1 MEDLSSYYYVDTE
14 LLGESWCHKRA
25 VHLLS
30 LAEDKETFTVN
41 GCITFLLV
49 KPEPA
54 PRGNLM
60 SPSITGIYLYLK
72 STGSKTNMKLFFFV
86 FALSSY
92 LAVYPK
98 YTPSSP

>member
-1 MEDLSSYYYVDTE
+1 M
-14 LLGESWCHKRA
+14 
-25 VHLLS
+25 S
-30 LAEDKETFTVN
+30 LVGDKETFTFN
-41 GCITFLLV
+41 GYIIFFLV
-49 KPEPA
+49 KPELA